1 MLWIKKVFGHQH
13 GQALVEMALV
23 LPLLLLLLFGIFE
36 FGRIMGSYMLISNLS
51 REGARYGVVGHDD
64 TQIQALILSRRTW
77 LDEAQLSV
85 VVSPPYVDRDKGEA
99 LNVGVN
105 YSLNLMTPIF
115 AEILPNPVL
124 LSTECTMRVE

>member
-1 MLWIKKVFGHQH
+1 MPGVKEVIRNQC

-23 LPLLLLLLFGIFE
+23 LPLLLLLLLGIFE
-36 FGRIMGSYMLISNLS
+36 CGRIMGSYMLISDLS

-64 TQIQALILSRRTW
+64 TQIQALILSRRAW
-77 LDEAQLSV
+77 LEESNMLV
-85 VVSPPYVDRDKGEA
+85 VVTPPYVDRDKGEA

-124 LSTECTMRVE
+124 LSTQCTMRVE

>member
-1 MLWIKKVFGHQH
+1 MLWVKKVFGQQH

-64 TQIQALILSRRTW
+64 TQIQALILSRRAW

-105 YSLNLMTPIF
+105 YSLNLMIPIF
-115 AEILPNPVL
+115 TEILPNPVL
-124 LSTECTMRVE
+124 LSTQCTMRVE